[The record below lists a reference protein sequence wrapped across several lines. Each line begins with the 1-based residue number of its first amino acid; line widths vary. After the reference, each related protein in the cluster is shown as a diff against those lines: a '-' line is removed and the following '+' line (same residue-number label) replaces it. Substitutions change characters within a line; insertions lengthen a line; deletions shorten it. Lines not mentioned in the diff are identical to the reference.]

1 MGKRLRTYLKQQ
13 MVTKQMETIN
23 DNNEQQSQQQQP
35 THIFFSPTT
44 KQKKLLHMDT
54 GPANLSFPIG
64 KYGEGGEKWKWR
76 GWKRLGVIPPN
87 QSQ

>member
-35 THIFFSPTT
+35 THIFFFPNNKTKKITT
-44 KQKKLLHMDT
+44 HGYRSRK
-54 GPANLSFPIG
+54 SVFPN
-64 KYGEGGEKWKWR
+64 R
-76 GWKRLGVIPPN
+76 
-87 QSQ
+87 